1 MAQVQLR
8 VAGRLYSVSCH
19 DGEEEH
25 LIRLAA
31 TVDRKCSEATQ
42 VLGVMGEP
50 RLLFTAALLLAD
62 ELAEAKAGAP
72 APAAAPADTDDV
84 EQKIADMARR
94 VENLCAALEGR
105 GPTS

>member
-8 VAGRLYSVSCH
+8 VAGRLYAVSCH

-72 APAAAPADTDDV
+72 APADTDDV

-105 GPTS
+105 DPTS